1 MHKFVGVLDNPPVR
15 KVASGKMLL
24 LWLLLVFV
32 RTEIPV
38 RTLHKYLQIIISW
51 LTANS
56 SSPLVQLNLALAW
69 NRIDVAK
76 SEIFTE
82 EKHWTVGRFI

>member
-1 MHKFVGVLDNPPVR
+1 MQ
-15 KVASGKMLL
+15 
-24 LWLLLVFV
+24 LLLVFV
-32 RTEIPV
+32 RTEIHV

-82 EKHWTVGRFI
+82 EKHWTVGCFI

>member
-1 MHKFVGVLDNPPVR
+1 MRDCVKDCELKDRVLHVMIRFVTVR

-38 RTLHKYLQIIISW
+38 RTLHKYLQIIIS
-51 LTANS
+51 
-56 SSPLVQLNLALAW
+56 
-69 NRIDVAK
+69 
-76 SEIFTE
+76 
-82 EKHWTVGRFI
+82 

>member
-1 MHKFVGVLDNPPVR
+1 MIKFVTVR
-15 KVASGKMLL
+15 KVASGKMQL
-24 LWLLLVFV
+24 LWLFLVFV
-32 RTEIPV
+32 RTEIAV
-38 RTLHKYLQIIISW
+38 RTLHKYLLIIISW

-82 EKHWTVGRFI
+82 EKHWTVGCFI

>member
-1 MHKFVGVLDNPPVR
+1 MILYKFTYIV
-15 KVASGKMLL
+15 
-24 LWLLLVFV
+24 
-32 RTEIPV
+32 
-38 RTLHKYLQIIISW
+38 ISW

-56 SSPLVQLNLALAW
+56 SSPEVQLNLALAW

-82 EKHWTVGRFI
+82 ERHWTVGHFI